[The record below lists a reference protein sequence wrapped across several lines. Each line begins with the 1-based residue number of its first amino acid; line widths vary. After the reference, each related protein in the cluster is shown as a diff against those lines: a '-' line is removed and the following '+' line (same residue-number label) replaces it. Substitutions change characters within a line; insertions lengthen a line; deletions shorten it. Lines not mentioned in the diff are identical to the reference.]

1 MGHSLLFLWGPEAQ
15 GQFSRWV
22 LMGGLWTFIAIHG
35 ILGVIGFCL
44 QQFEIARLVNIRPY
58 NALAFTGPIAV
69 YTSVF
74 LVYPLGQS
82 SWFSNYLSISLIF
95 TRLS

>member
-1 MGHSLLFLWGPEAQ
+1 
-15 GQFSRWV
+15 
-22 LMGGLWTFIAIHG
+22 MGGLWTFIAIHG
-35 ILGVIGFCL
+35 LTAVIGFCM

-74 LVYPLGQS
+74 LVYNRVGFLHLPLV
-82 SWFSNYLSISLIF
+82 
-95 TRLS
+95 